1 MDRPDC
7 VTTSTDVSKGKKKK
21 KKTRG
26 RWSEECVQSKALV
39 MLGVVESVC
48 IQKKKLQS
56 SQIGE
61 RKLSIDIYSSVRD
74 IRMKGR

>member
-1 MDRPDC
+1 
-7 VTTSTDVSKGKKKK
+7 
-21 KKTRG
+21 
-26 RWSEECVQSKALV
+26 
-39 MLGVVESVC
+39 
-48 IQKKKLQS
+48 LQS